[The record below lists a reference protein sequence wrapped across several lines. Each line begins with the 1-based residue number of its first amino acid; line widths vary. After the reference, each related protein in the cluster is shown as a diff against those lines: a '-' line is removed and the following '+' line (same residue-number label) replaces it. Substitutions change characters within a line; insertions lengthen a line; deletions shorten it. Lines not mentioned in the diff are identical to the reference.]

1 MTIFLSPKNSG
12 NPSYVSTRTSPL
24 NRASM
29 VERRVYNTDAE
40 SKVMQGMR
48 RRKVKGVQKGEILE
62 TRGVHTLADTGPL
75 GQL

>member
-1 MTIFLSPKNSG
+1 
-12 NPSYVSTRTSPL
+12 
-24 NRASM
+24 M

-40 SKVMQGMR
+40 LKVMQGMR